1 MEKEAGDRMIKT
13 EFSRKYGIPMNIVRE
28 ASMFLENGRY
38 FDEFDMIDKVRKILI
53 RRIKS
58 TEEIIDSNNKMLVR
72 MSAKRANDNQG
83 AVHAEH

>member
-1 MEKEAGDRMIKT
+1 MIKT